1 MDVILL
7 ERVEK
12 LGQMGEVVSVKDGYA
27 RNFLVPRGKALR
39 ATKSNREVFEQRR
52 AQLEATNL
60 ERRSE
65 AEALQ
70 GKVDGMSVVV
80 IRQAGEGGQL
90 YGSVNA
96 RDVAEAVAEQGLTVA
111 RQQVRL
117 DAAIKT
123 LGLHQVRI
131 ALHPEVDAHVM
142 VNVARS
148 AEEAELQAHPELA
161 EAAARAEAEEAAE
174 AAAAGRGGTGLM
186 DEDELT
192 I

>member
-1 MDVILL
+1 MEVILL

-12 LGQMGEVVSVKDGYA
+12 LGQMGEVVSVKDGYG

-39 ATKSNREVFEQRR
+39 ATKANREVFEQRR

-65 AEALQ
+65 AEGLRA
-70 GKVDGMSVVV
+70 KVDGMSVVV
-80 IRQAGEGGQL
+80 IRQAGEGGHL

-96 RDVAEAVAEQGLTVA
+96 RDIADAVAEQGLTIA

-131 ALHPEVDAHVM
+131 ALHPEVDASIT

-174 AAAAGRGGTGLM
+174 AAEAGRGGIGLM
-186 DEDELT
+186 DEDELGV
-192 I
+192 

>member
-12 LGQMGEVVSVKDGYA
+12 LGQMGEVVTVKNGFA
-27 RNFLVPRGKALR
+27 RNYLVPRGKAMR
-39 ATKSNREVFEQRR
+39 ATRANREAFERRR

-65 AEALQ
+65 AEALRER
-70 GKVDGMSVVV
+70 VDGMSVVV

-90 YGSVNA
+90 YGSVNP
-96 RDVAEAVAEQGLTVA
+96 RDVAEAVTAEGITVD

-117 DAAIKT
+117 DAALKT

-131 ALHPEVDAHVM
+131 ALHPEVDAYIT

-148 AEEAELQAHPELA
+148 ADEAEIQANPALA
-161 EAAARAEAEEAAE
+161 EAAARAEEEAAAEEAE
-174 AAAAGRGGTGLM
+174 AGRGGTGFV
-186 DEDELT
+186 EDELAG
-192 I
+192 